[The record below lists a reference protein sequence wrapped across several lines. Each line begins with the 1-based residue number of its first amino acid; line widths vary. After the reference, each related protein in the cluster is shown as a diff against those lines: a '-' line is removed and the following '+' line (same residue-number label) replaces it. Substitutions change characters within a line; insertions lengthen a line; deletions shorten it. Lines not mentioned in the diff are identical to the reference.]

1 MIAGIPPNLEY
12 RRGRLRIL
20 DQTRLPWE
28 EVRVEARDAG
38 AVAEAIAR
46 LAVRGAPAIGI
57 AAGYGLCV
65 ALAGLL
71 ARDPD
76 VGLDAARAALA
87 DARGRLAASR
97 PTAVNLPAA
106 LARLERAE
114 AVFCE
119 SAREATASDLLDRL
133 EAEAAALHRDERQV
147 CEDIAVA
154 GLALLPE
161 AATLVTHCNAGPLAT
176 GGIGTAL
183 GVILRGHEQGRRFT
197 VYAGE
202 TRPLLQGA
210 RLTAWELGRA
220 GVPVRLMP
228 DGAGPGLILAGKV
241 DAVIVGA
248 DRVAANGDTANKLGT
263 LPLALAAA
271 RAGTPFYVAAP
282 WSSFD
287 PAAAGGGDIP
297 IEERDAAEVTHL
309 AGRETAAP
317 GTAAYNPAFDVT
329 PGDLVTAFLTER
341 GALRPPYA
349 FAADGGCDPD

>member
-12 RRGRLRIL
+12 RRGVLRIL

-28 EVRVEARDAG
+28 ETHVEARDAE
-38 AVAEAIAR
+38 AVAAAIGR

-65 ALAGLL
+65 ALADLL
-71 ARDPD
+71 ARDPEA
-76 VGLDAARAALA
+76 GLTAAREALA
-87 DARGRLAASR
+87 DARARLGAAR

-106 LARLERAE
+106 LTRLERAE
-114 AVFCE
+114 SAFCRT
-119 SAREATASDLLDRL
+119 AAKATAGDLLDRL

-147 CEDIAVA
+147 CEDIAAA
-154 GLALLPE
+154 GLSLLPE

-183 GVILRGHEQGRRFT
+183 GVILRGHERGRRFT

-210 RLTAWELGRA
+210 RLTAWELGKA

-282 WSSFD
+282 WTSFD
-287 PAAAGGGDIP
+287 PSAPDGAAVP
-297 IEERDAAEVTHL
+297 IEERGAEEVTHL
-309 AGRETAAP
+309 AGRATAAP
-317 GTAAYNPAFDVT
+317 GAAVYNPAFDVT

-341 GALRPPYA
+341 GVLRPPYA
-349 FAADGGCDPD
+349 FGRDAECDPA